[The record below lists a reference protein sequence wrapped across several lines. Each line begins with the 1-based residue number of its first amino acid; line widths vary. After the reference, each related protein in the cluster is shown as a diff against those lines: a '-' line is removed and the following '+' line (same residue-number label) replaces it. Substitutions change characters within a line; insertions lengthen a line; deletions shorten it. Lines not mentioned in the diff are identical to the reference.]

1 MNSKDR
7 EALLDKLI
15 DLMSLHRHDSYDMRG
30 LPYVNDD
37 GSFGLTAG
45 QKNGGLYAAYHL
57 LDRLQEGGLLSGGK
71 PGTDLDTAVYTLRQG
86 MVFEVY
92 DGTKLFR
99 SDDENEITVQIGA
112 RPVADVMA
120 ALDKGIEAVN
130 AEHRASAKS
139 EMKYRAERIADKAR
153 EKLAPVAGMAADNS
167 LVRAYLKLR
176 IEDLF
181 PHSDV
186 QIKRET
192 FTPEQEKI
200 LNDPRPRHSVTFNHP
215 AGENYTRFN
224 DFHNRLGDVF
234 NGSCAV
240 MPHQGSRD
248 DVRNGIT
255 VTGNIPRLA
264 ADLLENDSKGARR
277 ALGMIEDELTTE
289 QLNVY
294 KAYIERFD
302 ATKNEM
308 TSLTQG
314 TVQPIKVG
322 GTLKIKAQP

>member
-15 DLMSLHRHDSYDMRG
+15 DLMTLHRHDSYDTRG

-57 LDRLQEGGLLSGGK
+57 LDGLKEGGLLSGGK
-71 PGTDLDTAVYTLRQG
+71 PNTDLDTAAYTLRQG

-92 DGTKLFR
+92 DGAKLFR
-99 SDDENEITVQIGA
+99 SDEENEITVQITA
-112 RPVADVMA
+112 RPLADTMA
-120 ALDKGIEAVN
+120 ALDKAISAEQ
-130 AEHRASAKS
+130 AEHRRSAKS
-139 EMKYRAERIADKAR
+139 EMKYRNERISDRQR
-153 EKLAPVAGMAADNS
+153 EKMQPVVSMAADNR

-181 PHSDV
+181 PNSDV
-186 QIKRET
+186 SIERET
-192 FTPEQEKI
+192 LTPEQQKM
-200 LNDPRPRHSVTFNHP
+200 LNDDRPRLSVSFNHP
-215 AGENYTRFN
+215 AGENYARWN

-240 MPHQGSRD
+240 MAHQGGRD
-248 DVRNGIT
+248 DPRNYMT
-255 VTGNIPRLA
+255 VSGNIPRLA
-264 ADLLENDSKGARR
+264 ADILEHDSNGARKALRLLEDA
-277 ALGMIEDELTTE
+277 MTTE
-289 QLNVY
+289 QITAY
-294 KAYIERFD
+294 KAHIERFD

-308 TSLTQG
+308 ASLTQG
-314 TVQPIKVG
+314 ISQPLKVG